1 MMFLKTFVHT
11 SRRAFSTNL
20 VTNKGHVVVIG
31 GGHAGVEAAAASAR
45 LGVPT
50 ILLTRSRNDIGQM
63 SCNPAFGGIGKGT
76 LMREIDSL
84 GGVVSGVCDDS
95 AIQFHVLNRSKGA
108 AVWSP
113 RAQMDRSIFKANMQ
127 KRMSNYRPNLQ
138 ILEGSAV
145 DITTTPDASG
155 NLTCSSVKLADGT
168 EIEANGVVITTG
180 TFLGANINVGNKQTP
195 AGRLGEAPSFPL
207 SDCLRRLGFQMGRL
221 KTGTPPR
228 IHPKTVDVANLSEQV
243 GDEVPEAFSFRN
255 LNDNFFPKLPQRS
268 CYKTYTTE
276 QTHAHIRDN
285 LYLAPHMLAHDI
297 HSPRY
302 CPSLEAKVTRFPE
315 KSRHIVW
322 LEPEG
327 LSPDSF
333 WYPNGLSNSMPED
346 VQKLI
351 IRTVPGLENAELV
364 RPAYGVMYDY
374 VDPRQLH
381 PTLETKKIHKLF
393 TAGQIN
399 GTTGY
404 EEAAAQGII
413 AGINAGLIALG
424 KGPITIPRNVALL
437 GVMIDD
443 LVTKGVK
450 EPYRVFTSRSEYR
463 LTTRADNADLRLVP
477 LTKSLNLL
485 DDSSQWDTFSSTK
498 SLIDTVIFDLKN
510 KNLSSQQWAK
520 LGFSVPYDGKY
531 RSAWQLLT
539 FTNLNAMDILFTL
552 PSVKELPRRILERVI
567 IEGRYAFYI
576 GRQASQN
583 KLLYYRDESTVI
595 PLNFDFEKL
604 QSVSAEELALL
615 KTIRPVTIGQ
625 LKRIPGIKPSTVIY
639 MLRHATHNPKKE
651 TWMQE
656 VFKPMYDFHS

>member
-1 MMFLKTFVHT
+1 MFLKTFIHI
-11 SRRAFSTNL
+11 SRRRFSTNF
-20 VTNKGHVVVIG
+20 VTNQGHVVVIG

-45 LGVPT
+45 LGAPT
-50 ILLTRSRNDIGQM
+50 VLLTRSYNDIGQM

-76 LMREIDSL
+76 LMREIDAL
-84 GGVVSGVCDDS
+84 GGVVSSVCDDS
-95 AIQFHVLNRSKGA
+95 AIQFHVLNRSKGP

-113 RAQMDRSIFKANMQ
+113 RAQMDRSTFKANMQ
-127 KRMSNYRPNLQ
+127 KRMNNYRNNLQ
-138 ILEGSAV
+138 IVEGSAV
-145 DITTTPDASG
+145 DINTKADASG
-155 NLTCSSVKLADGT
+155 KLSCSSVKLADGT
-168 EIEANGVVITTG
+168 EIIANSIVITTG
-180 TFLGANINVGNKQTP
+180 TFLGANINVGSKQTP
-195 AGRLGEAPSFPL
+195 AGRLGESPSFPL

-228 IHPKTVDVANLSEQV
+228 IHPKTVDVTNLTEQL

-255 LNDNFFPKLPQRS
+255 LNDDFVPKLPQRS

-276 QTHAHIRDN
+276 QTHALISDN
-285 LYLAPHMLAHDI
+285 ILLAPHMLAHDI

-302 CPSLEAKVTRFPE
+302 CPSLEAKVIRFPE
-315 KSRHIVW
+315 KQRHIVW

-346 VQKLI
+346 VQKII

-364 RPAYGVMYDY
+364 RPAYGVMYDFI
-374 VDPRQLH
+374 DPRQLY
-381 PTLETKKIHKLF
+381 PTLETQKIRKLF

-404 EEAAAQGII
+404 EEAAAQGIV
-413 AGINAGLIALG
+413 AGINAGLAALN
-424 KGPITIPRNVALL
+424 KDPITIPRNAALL

-463 LTTRADNADLRLVP
+463 LTTRADNADLRLMP
-477 LTKSLNLL
+477 LTKSLDLV
-485 DDSSQWDTFSSTK
+485 DDSRQWDNYLTIK
-498 SLIDTVIFDLKN
+498 SLMDRVINDLKSYS
-510 KNLSSQQWAK
+510 LSSQQWAK
-520 LGFSVPYDGKY
+520 LGVSVPHDGKY

-539 FTNLNAMDILFTL
+539 FTNLNPMDIVLKL
-552 PSVKELPRRILERVI
+552 PSTKEIPRRILERVI
-567 IEGRYAFYI
+567 VEGKYAFYI

-595 PLNFDFEKL
+595 PSDFDFEKL
-604 QSVSAEELALL
+604 QSISAEELTLL

-625 LKRIPGIKPSTVIY
+625 LKRIQGIKPSTVIY
-639 MLRHATHNPKKE
+639 MFRHASHIPKKE